1 MHPVRHGDP
10 DTCRDRICLRMVQGQ
25 GREDCRDSH
34 RLRCAAIRRHVR
46 GKGCD
51 VKQTIRQNLEQRT
64 FMAVVKRTQVINKPV
79 DVVFQTVVDV
89 SSFPN
94 WNPTTPSAR
103 KLSNGEI
110 GNGTRFELEIRGIG
124 KVQHELREF
133 DRNKQVRLVPSFKL
147 LSGGHR
153 FIFTAEGAKTRID
166 HELEMTT
173 KGVFKIFTPLM
184 GMMGKK
190 NLRDTA
196 NALQR
201 YLERT

>member
-1 MHPVRHGDP
+1 
-10 DTCRDRICLRMVQGQ
+10 
-25 GREDCRDSH
+25 
-34 RLRCAAIRRHVR
+34 
-46 GKGCD
+46 
-51 VKQTIRQNLEQRT
+51 
-64 FMAVVKRTQVINKPV
+64 MAVVKLTQVINKPV
-79 DVVFQTVVDV
+79 DIVFQTVVDV
-89 SSFPN
+89 AGFPN

-110 GNGTRFELEIRGIG
+110 GDGTRFELEVRPLG

-133 DRNKQVRLVPSFKL
+133 DRNKQVRLVPNFKL
-147 LSGGHR
+147 MSGGHR
-153 FIFTAEGAKTRID
+153 FVFTPEGAKTRID
-166 HELEMTT
+166 HELEMTP
-173 KGVFKIFTPLM
+173 KGMFKIFTPLM